1 MSDTKQN
8 PKAEEHPKFMGR
20 LVDGTAVFEF
30 SNPSVLAQY
39 STEQADRNGQTGHIP
54 PPEPPPADDQADDG
68 MTWWENAVKTR
79 ATQYK
84 IEREARQRVDDEMR
98 PPAHYPP
105 VRSLTAMLAEPDIIT
120 RYRIDDVAPVD
131 ARIMLSAQYKAGKS
145 TLVGNLIR
153 ALVDGEPFL
162 GHFTVNTT
170 ADNVVLI
177 DDEMSDNTLRSWL
190 RAQNICNTDRVAD
203 VITLRGNVTAF
214 NLLDEQ
220 CFAAWVQRLHDVG
233 CDYLILDCLRP
244 ILDCLGLDEHR
255 DAGRFL
261 VAFDALLT
269 EAGIRDALLIQHMG
283 DANER
288 ARGDSRLQD
297 WPDAIWRLVREHDDP
312 ASPRYFTAYG
322 RDVNVAEGRLSF
334 DAATRRMT
342 YAGGSRH
349 TVKVDE
355 TVIAIIR
362 LLAECA
368 KDGDDGMSGRAIETA
383 LAGEQPRDTV
393 REALKKALNVG
404 DESRVIGVKKG
415 KRNAKLHHLLHPCSG
430 CGLPVLNGGP
440 RHESCPE
447 HVGGLFDD

>member
-170 ADNVVLI
+170 ASGVVLI

-220 CFAAWVQRLHDVG
+220 CLAAWVQRLHDVG

-244 ILDCLGLDEHR
+244 ILDSLGLDEHR

-261 VAFDALLT
+261 VTFDALLT

-283 DANER
+283 HANER

-297 WPDAIWRLVREHDDP
+297 WPDAIWRLVREDDDP

-322 RDVNVAEGRLSF
+322 RDVNVAEGHLAFDPPTRHLSYS
-334 DAATRRMT
+334 A
-342 YAGGSRH
+342 GSRRDG
-349 TVKVDE
+349 KAE
-355 TVIAIIR
+355 AALRTVIA
-362 LLAECA
+362 LLAADA
-368 KDGDDGMSGRAIETA
+368 KADGDGLSGRAIETEA
-383 LAGEQPRDTV
+383 DGEHSRQAIRDGIRQAVEIGLVTV
-393 REALKKALNVG
+393 HRGA
-404 DESRVIGVKKG
+404 R
-415 KRNAKLHHLLHPCSG
+415 RAKIHRIAHPCEA
-430 CGLPVLNGGP
+430 CGMPVTGGGL
-440 RHESCPE
+440 RHEACPAE
-447 HVGGLFDD
+447 GSEGLF